1 MRMKFKNILVI
12 VCSIFLGTGCNE
24 FLDLVPEDDI
34 LTIPKIF
41 ETRTGAAR
49 WKNDASAGFKT
60 YAVDLNWN
68 PALAGADEYTA
79 GDYARKGQGYISTL
93 YIADGL
99 QTALSPINDIWTYD
113 GVYYY
118 IRYCN
123 TFLQYIG
130 DVYNLRPGELERW
143 TAEVKAL
150 KAFYYFELVKRYG
163 PIVLVPQN
171 IDVYAPMEEQRQ
183 SRSSVDSC
191 FKAITDLLDE
201 AIPYLQVF
209 AEKDA
214 DQRDFFSK
222 EGAMG
227 LKASVLLYAASPLF
241 NGGLS
246 QYRNFTNKNG
256 EKLFPEED
264 KEKWRV
270 AAEYTEEV
278 IEYLE
283 NNGYKLISGNE
294 DKSTALLNTMRDLEC
309 SVWAPNWANSTEAVM
324 MVAGYNNLYQH
335 LLPKLGSSTSDI
347 HYSGVL
353 KGTLGTSIRM
363 VNKFYTANGL
373 PIEEDKT
380 WTYGDGYAMA
390 QERDPAYTKVVPL
403 GTDVLALHLKREPR
417 FYATIAAPGL
427 YWQRGVYDSYN
438 MIVDSYRGG
447 AFGLKQDRINGDYEQ
462 NITGYYIKK
471 GTRSE
476 FNTSSYSNDIMSF
489 AANVHVVIRLAEL
502 YLIAAEAWNE
512 YEGPN
517 GAHRTQIF
525 DRLNAIRERAG
536 LSTVQDSWG
545 RYGIN
550 PNKFNE
556 QVGLRDIIRRERTIE
571 LMFEGHR
578 FWDVRR
584 WGTAIDEGWNDK
596 PQAWVVTAQTWQ
608 GFYNNFQGPVTVWDK
623 AAFNPSRDYL
633 FPIKSEEAMISGIV
647 QNPGW

>member
-1 MRMKFKNILVI
+1 MKFKNILI
-12 VCSIFLGTGCNE
+12 MVCSILFGTGCNE
-24 FLDLVPEDDI
+24 YLDLVPEDDI

-41 ETRTGAAR
+41 ETRSGAFR
-49 WKNDASAGFKT
+49 WKNDANAGFST
-60 YAVDLNWN
+60 YAVNPNWN
-68 PALAGADEYTA
+68 PAYVGADEYTA
-79 GDYARKGQGYISTL
+79 GDYARKGQGYISTF

-99 QTALSPINDIWTYD
+99 QTALSPIGDIWTYD

-123 TFLQYIG
+123 TFLQRIG
-130 DVYNLRPGELERW
+130 EVYNLRPGELERW

-171 IDVYAPMEEQRQ
+171 IDVYAPIEEQRQ
-183 SRSSVDSC
+183 PRSPIDSC

-201 AIPYLQVF
+201 AIPDLQVF

-214 DQRDFFSK
+214 DQRSFLSK

-227 LKASVLLYAASPLF
+227 LKARVLLYAASPLF

-256 EKLFPEED
+256 EKLFPTED
-264 KEKWRV
+264 KEKWRI
-270 AAEYTEEV
+270 AAEYTDEV

-283 NNGYKLISGNE
+283 NNGYKLISGNM
-294 DKSTALLNTMRDLEC
+294 DKTTSLLNTMRDLEC
-309 SVWAPNWANSTEAVM
+309 SIWAPNWTNSTEAVI
-324 MVAGYNNLYQH
+324 MVAGYNNIYQH
-335 LLPKLGSSTSDI
+335 LLPRLGSSTADL
-347 HYSGVL
+347 HYNSIV

-380 WTYGDGYAMA
+380 WTYGEGYTMA
-390 QERDPAYTKVVPL
+390 QERDPVYTKVVPL
-403 GTDVLALHLKREPR
+403 ATDVLALHLKREPR

-427 YWQRGVYDSYN
+427 YWQRGKYDSYN

-447 AFGLKQDRINGDYEQ
+447 AFGLKQDRIDGNYEQ

-476 FNTSSYSNDIMSF
+476 FNTASYDKDINSF
-489 AANVHVVIRLAEL
+489 AANVHVVMRLAEL

-517 GAHRTQIF
+517 GVHRAQIF
-525 DRLNAIRERAG
+525 DRLNAVRGRAG
-536 LSTVQDSWG
+536 LPTVQDSWG
-545 RYGIN
+545 RYGVN
-550 PNKFNE
+550 PAKFNE
-556 QVGLRDIIRRERTIE
+556 QAGLRDIIRRERTVE

-584 WGTAIDEGWNDK
+584 WGTAVNEGWNDK
-596 PQAWVVTAQTWQ
+596 PQAWVVTAKTWQ
-608 GFYNNFQGPVTVWDK
+608 GFYNNYQGPVTVWDK
-623 AAFNPSRDYL
+623 AAFNPTRDYL
-633 FPIKSEEAMISGIV
+633 FPIKSEEAVISGVV

>member
-1 MRMKFKNILVI
+1 MKFKNILVI
-12 VCSIFLGTGCNE
+12 VCSILLGAGCDDY
-24 FLDLVPEDDI
+24 LDLVPEDDI

-49 WKNDASAGFKT
+49 WKNDANAGFST
-60 YAVDLNWN
+60 YAVNLNWN
-68 PALAGADEYTA
+68 PAIAGADEYTA
-79 GDYARKGQGYISTL
+79 GDYAREGQGYISTL

-99 QTALSPINDIWTYD
+99 QTALSPINDIWTYN

-123 TFLQYIG
+123 TFLEHIG
-130 DVYNLRPGELERW
+130 EVYNLRPGELERW
-143 TAEVKAL
+143 TAEIKAL

-163 PIVLVPQN
+163 PIVLVPEN
-171 IDVYAPMEEQRQ
+171 IDVYAPIEEQRQ
-183 SRSSVDSC
+183 PRSPIDSC

-201 AIPYLQVF
+201 AIPHLQVF

-214 DQRDFFSK
+214 DQRSFFSK
-222 EGAMG
+222 ESAMG
-227 LKASVLLYAASPLF
+227 MKARVLLYAASPLF

-256 EKLFPEED
+256 EKLFPVED

-270 AAEYTEEV
+270 AAEYTDEV

-283 NNGYKLISGNE
+283 NNGYKLVSGSE
-294 DKSTALLNTMRDLEC
+294 SKVTALLNTMRDLEC
-309 SVWAPNWANSTEAVM
+309 SMWAPNWTNSTEAVM

-347 HYSGVL
+347 HYSSVL
-353 KGTLGTSIRM
+353 KGTLGTNIRM

-373 PIEEDKT
+373 PIEEDRT
-380 WTYGDGYAMA
+380 WTYGDGYTTA
-390 QERDPAYTKVVPL
+390 QERDPAYTKVIPL
-403 GTDVLALHLKREPR
+403 ATDVLALHLKREPR

-427 YWQRGVYDSYN
+427 YWQRGIYDSYN

-471 GTRSE
+471 GTRSD
-476 FNTSSYSNDIMSF
+476 FNTSSYTSDITNF
-489 AANVHVVIRLAEL
+489 TANVHVVMRLAEL

-517 GAHRTQIF
+517 GAHRAQIF
-525 DRLNAIRERAG
+525 DRLNDIRKRAG
-536 LSTVQDSWG
+536 LPTVQDSWSK
-545 RYGIN
+545 YGIN
-550 PNKFNE
+550 PAKFNE

-608 GFYNNFQGPVTVWDK
+608 GFYNNYQGPVTVWDK

>member
-1 MRMKFKNILVI
+1 
-12 VCSIFLGTGCNE
+12 
-24 FLDLVPEDDI
+24 
-34 LTIPKIF
+34 
-41 ETRTGAAR
+41 
-49 WKNDASAGFKT
+49 
-60 YAVDLNWN
+60 
-68 PALAGADEYTA
+68 
-79 GDYARKGQGYISTL
+79 
-93 YIADGL
+93 
-99 QTALSPINDIWTYD
+99 
-113 GVYYY
+113 
-118 IRYCN
+118 
-123 TFLQYIG
+123 
-130 DVYNLRPGELERW
+130 
-143 TAEVKAL
+143 
-150 KAFYYFELVKRYG
+150 
-163 PIVLVPQN
+163 
-171 IDVYAPMEEQRQ
+171 
-183 SRSSVDSC
+183 
-191 FKAITDLLDE
+191 
-201 AIPYLQVF
+201 
-209 AEKDA
+209 
-214 DQRDFFSK
+214 
-222 EGAMG
+222 
-227 LKASVLLYAASPLF
+227 
-241 NGGLS
+241 
-246 QYRNFTNKNG
+246 
-256 EKLFPEED
+256 
-264 KEKWRV
+264 
-270 AAEYTEEV
+270 
-278 IEYLE
+278 
-283 NNGYKLISGNE
+283 
-294 DKSTALLNTMRDLEC
+294 
-309 SVWAPNWANSTEAVM
+309 
-324 MVAGYNNLYQH
+324 
-335 LLPKLGSSTSDI
+335 
-347 HYSGVL
+347 
-353 KGTLGTSIRM
+353 
-363 VNKFYTANGL
+363 
-373 PIEEDKT
+373 
-380 WTYGDGYAMA
+380 
-390 QERDPAYTKVVPL
+390 
-403 GTDVLALHLKREPR
+403 
-417 FYATIAAPGL
+417 
-427 YWQRGVYDSYN
+427 

>member
-1 MRMKFKNILVI
+1 MKFKNIFVI
-12 VCSIFLGTGCNE
+12 VCSILLGTGCNDY
-24 FLDLVPEDDI
+24 LNLVPEDDI

-49 WKNDASAGFKT
+49 WKNDANAGFGR

-79 GDYARKGQGYISTL
+79 GDYARKGDGYISTL
-93 YIADGL
+93 YLADGL
-99 QTALSPINDIWTYD
+99 QTALSPINDIWTYN

-143 TAEVKAL
+143 TAEIKAL

-163 PIVLVPQN
+163 PIVLVPRN
-171 IDVYAPMEEQRQ
+171 IGVYAPIEEQRQ
-183 SRSSVDSC
+183 PRSPVDSC

-201 AIPYLQVF
+201 AIPNLQVF

-214 DQRDFFSK
+214 EQRSFFSK
-222 EGAMG
+222 EAAMG
-227 LKASVLLYAASPLF
+227 LKARVLLYAASPLF
-241 NGGLS
+241 NGGMS

-256 EKLFPEED
+256 KPLFPAED
-264 KEKWRV
+264 KDKWRI
-270 AAEYTEEV
+270 AAEYTDEV
-278 IEYLE
+278 IDYLE
-283 NNGYKLISGNE
+283 NHGFKLVAGNT
-294 DKSTALLNTMRDLEC
+294 DKVTALLNTMRDLEC

-335 LLPKLGSSTSDI
+335 LLPRLGASTSDI
-347 HYSGVL
+347 HYNSVV
-353 KGTLGTSIRM
+353 KGTLGTNIRM
-363 VNKFYTANGL
+363 VNKFYTANGV

-390 QERDPAYTKVVPL
+390 QERNPAYTRVIPL
-403 GTDVLALHLKREPR
+403 GTDVLALHLNREPR
-417 FYATIAAPGL
+417 FYASIAAPGL

-447 AFGLKQDRINGDYEQ
+447 AFGLKQDRVDGNYMQ

-476 FNTSSYSNDIMSF
+476 FNTSSYTNDISSF
-489 AANVHVVIRLAEL
+489 ASNIHVVMRLAEL

-536 LSTVQDSWG
+536 LPTVQDSWG

-550 PNKFNE
+550 PSKFNE
-556 QVGLRDIIRRERTIE
+556 QVGLRDIIRRERTVE

-584 WGTAIDEGWNDK
+584 WGTAVDEGWNNK

-608 GFYNNFQGPVTVWDK
+608 GFYNNYQGPVTVWDK
-623 AAFNPSRDYL
+623 AAFNPTRDYL

>member
-1 MRMKFKNILVI
+1 MKFKNILVI
-12 VCSIFLGTGCNE
+12 VCSILLGTGCNDY
-24 FLDLVPEDDI
+24 LDLVPEDDI

-49 WKNDASAGFKT
+49 WKNDANAGFGT
-60 YAVDLNWN
+60 YAVNLNWN
-68 PALAGADEYTA
+68 PALAGADEYTG
-79 GDYARKGQGYISTL
+79 GDYARKGDGYISTL

-143 TAEVKAL
+143 TAEIKAL

-163 PIVLVPQN
+163 PIVLVPRN
-171 IDVYAPMEEQRQ
+171 IGVYAPIEEQRQ
-183 SRSSVDSC
+183 PRSPIDSC

-201 AIPYLQVF
+201 AIPELQVF

-214 DQRDFFSK
+214 EQRSFFSK
-222 EGAMG
+222 EAAMG
-227 LKASVLLYAASPLF
+227 LKARVLLYAASPLF

-256 EKLFPEED
+256 VQLFPVED
-264 KEKWRV
+264 KEKWRI
-270 AAEYTEEV
+270 AAEYTDEV

-283 NNGYKLISGNE
+283 NHGYKLVSGNT
-294 DKSTALLNTMRDLEC
+294 DKLTTLLNTMRDLEC

-335 LLPKLGSSTSDI
+335 LLPRLGATTSDI
-347 HYSGVL
+347 HYNSVV

-363 VNKFYTANGL
+363 VNKFYTANGV

-380 WTYGDGYAMA
+380 WVYGDGYTMA
-390 QERDPAYTKVVPL
+390 QERDPAYTNVVPL
-403 GTDVLALHLKREPR
+403 ATDVLALHLNREPR

-447 AFGLKQDRINGDYEQ
+447 EFGLKQDRVDGNYMQ

-476 FNTSSYSNDIMSF
+476 FNTASYSSDIVNF
-489 AANVHVVIRLAEL
+489 TANVHVVMRLAEL

-517 GAHRTQIF
+517 GAHRSQIF

-550 PNKFNE
+550 SSKFNE

-584 WGTAIDEGWNDK
+584 WGTAVDEGWNDK

-608 GFYNNFQGPVTVWDK
+608 GFYNNYQGPVTVWDK
-623 AAFNPSRDYL
+623 AAFNPTRDYL

>member
-99 QTALSPINDIWTYD
+99 QTALSPINDIWTYN

-183 SRSSVDSC
+183 PRSSVDSC

-227 LKASVLLYAASPLF
+227 LKARVLLYAASPLF

-264 KEKWRV
+264 KKKWRV

-347 HYSGVL
+347 HYNSVV

-380 WTYGDGYAMA
+380 WTYGDGYTMA

-427 YWQRGVYDSYN
+427 
-438 MIVDSYRGG
+438 
-447 AFGLKQDRINGDYEQ
+447 
-462 NITGYYIKK
+462 
-471 GTRSE
+471 
-476 FNTSSYSNDIMSF
+476 
-489 AANVHVVIRLAEL
+489 
-502 YLIAAEAWNE
+502 
-512 YEGPN
+512 
-517 GAHRTQIF
+517 
-525 DRLNAIRERAG
+525 
-536 LSTVQDSWG
+536 
-545 RYGIN
+545 
-550 PNKFNE
+550 
-556 QVGLRDIIRRERTIE
+556 
-571 LMFEGHR
+571 
-578 FWDVRR
+578 
-584 WGTAIDEGWNDK
+584 
-596 PQAWVVTAQTWQ
+596 
-608 GFYNNFQGPVTVWDK
+608 
-623 AAFNPSRDYL
+623 
-633 FPIKSEEAMISGIV
+633 
-647 QNPGW
+647 

>member
-1 MRMKFKNILVI
+1 MKFKNILVI
-12 VCSIFLGTGCNE
+12 VCSILLGTGCNDY
-24 FLDLVPEDDI
+24 LDLVPEDDI

-49 WKNDASAGFKT
+49 WKNDANAGFGT

-79 GDYARKGQGYISTL
+79 GDYARKGDGYISTL

-99 QTALSPINDIWTYD
+99 QTALSPINDIWTYN

-143 TAEVKAL
+143 TAEIKAL

-163 PIVLVPQN
+163 PIVLVPRN
-171 IDVYAPMEEQRQ
+171 IGVYAPIEEQRQ
-183 SRSSVDSC
+183 PRSPIDSC

-201 AIPYLQVF
+201 AIPDLQVF

-214 DQRDFFSK
+214 EQRSFFSK
-222 EGAMG
+222 EAAMG
-227 LKASVLLYAASPLF
+227 LKARVLLYAASPLF

-256 EKLFPEED
+256 VQLFPAED
-264 KEKWRV
+264 KEKWRI
-270 AAEYTEEV
+270 AAEYTDEV

-283 NNGYKLISGNE
+283 NHGYKLVSGNT
-294 DKSTALLNTMRDLEC
+294 DKLTTLLNTMRDLEC
-309 SVWAPNWANSTEAVM
+309 SVWAPNWANSSEAVM

-335 LLPKLGSSTSDI
+335 LLPRLGSTTSDI
-347 HYSGVL
+347 HYSSVV

-363 VNKFYTANGL
+363 VNKFYTANGV

-380 WTYGDGYAMA
+380 WVYGDGYTMA
-390 QERDPAYTKVVPL
+390 QERNPVYTRVVPL
-403 GTDVLALHLKREPR
+403 ATDVLALHLNREPR

-447 AFGLKQDRINGDYEQ
+447 EFGLKQDRIDGNYMQ

-476 FNTSSYSNDIMSF
+476 FNTASYSSDITNF
-489 AANVHVVIRLAEL
+489 TANVHVVMRLAEL

-517 GAHRTQIF
+517 GAHRSQIF
-525 DRLNAIRERAG
+525 DRLNAIRGRAG
-536 LSTVQDSWG
+536 LPTVQDSWG

-550 PNKFNE
+550 PSKFNE
-556 QVGLRDIIRRERTIE
+556 LVGLRDIIRRERTIE

-584 WGTAIDEGWNDK
+584 WGAAIDEGWNDK

-608 GFYNNFQGPVTVWDK
+608 GFYNNYQGPVTVWDK
-623 AAFNPSRDYL
+623 AAFNPTRDYL

>member
-1 MRMKFKNILVI
+1 MKFKNILVI
-12 VCSIFLGTGCNE
+12 VCSILLGAGCDDY
-24 FLDLVPEDDI
+24 LDLVPEDDI

-49 WKNDASAGFKT
+49 WKNDANVGFST
-60 YAVDLNWN
+60 YAVNLNWN
-68 PALAGADEYTA
+68 PAIAGADEYTA
-79 GDYARKGQGYISTL
+79 GDYAREGDGYISTL

-99 QTALSPINDIWTYD
+99 QTALSPINDIWTYN

-123 TFLQYIG
+123 TFLEYIG
-130 DVYNLRPGELERW
+130 EVYNLRPGELERW
-143 TAEVKAL
+143 TAEIKAL

-163 PIVLVPQN
+163 PIVLVPEN
-171 IDVYAPMEEQRQ
+171 IDVYAPIEEQRQ
-183 SRSSVDSC
+183 PRSPIDSC

-214 DQRDFFSK
+214 DQRSFFSK
-222 EGAMG
+222 ESAMG
-227 LKASVLLYAASPLF
+227 MKARVLLYAASPLF

-256 EKLFPEED
+256 EKLFPVED
-264 KEKWRV
+264 KEKWRI
-270 AAEYTEEV
+270 AAEYTDEV

-283 NNGYKLISGNE
+283 NRGYRLTSGNT
-294 DKSTALLNTMRDLEC
+294 DKLTTLLNTMRDLEC
-309 SVWAPNWANSTEAVM
+309 SMWAPNWTSSTEAVM

-347 HYSGVL
+347 HYSSVL
-353 KGTLGTSIRM
+353 KGTLGTSVRM

-380 WTYGDGYAMA
+380 WTYGDGYTMA
-390 QERDPAYTKVVPL
+390 QERDPFYTKVVPL
-403 GTDVLALHLKREPR
+403 ATDVLALHLKREPR
-417 FYATIAAPGL
+417 FYATVAAPGL
-427 YWQRGVYDSYN
+427 YWQRGKFDSYN

-471 GTRSE
+471 GTRSD
-476 FNTSSYSNDIMSF
+476 FNTSSYSSDITNF
-489 AANVHVVIRLAEL
+489 TANVHVVMRLAEL

-517 GAHRTQIF
+517 GAHRAQIF
-525 DRLNAIRERAG
+525 DRLNDIRERAG
-536 LSTVQDSWG
+536 LPTVQDSWS

-550 PNKFNE
+550 PVKFNE

-584 WGTAIDEGWNDK
+584 WGIAIDEGWNDK

-608 GFYNNFQGPVTVWDK
+608 GFYNNYQGPVTVWDK